1 MRESSGEQTAVRARG
16 VPHSV
21 ISHSVLSESLTD
33 YSHRDDEPL
42 RLVLFELQS
51 AEGSPRKYPVP
62 RLAILSTPLSVFFF
76 FYRLPKYVQKV
87 GACRTHITENS
98 SKILTEG
105 LKTVLPYYRD
115 QNREMWYK
123 TVILFKF

>member
-1 MRESSGEQTAVRARG
+1 MPRLPSQRHLTLRSVRE
-16 VPHSV
+16 
-21 ISHSVLSESLTD
+21 
-33 YSHRDDEPL
+33 SHRDDEPL
-42 RLVLFELQS
+42 RLVLFELQRADDEATRGLPAS
-51 AEGSPRKYPVP
+51 TRYRFAN
-62 RLAILSTPLSVFFF
+62 LSTPLSVFFF
-76 FYRLPKYVQKV
+76 FDRLPKYVQKEKV